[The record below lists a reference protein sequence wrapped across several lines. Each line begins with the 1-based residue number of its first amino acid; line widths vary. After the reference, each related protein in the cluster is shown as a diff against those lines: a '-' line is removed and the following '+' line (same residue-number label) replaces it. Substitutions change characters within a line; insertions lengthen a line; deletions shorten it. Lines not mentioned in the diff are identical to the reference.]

1 MDDNKRH
8 MWQMAMSPDPI
19 ALTIREKT
27 EQYFPGRQPLRL
39 RRAAYA
45 PFGRLALAPLSAD
58 KRGVLSK
65 RTLDDYHSQ
74 PGVVVISADFP
85 TRLYIVTSVKGSP
98 RIPS

>member
-45 PFGRLALAPLSAD
+45 PFGRLALAPLSAED
-58 KRGVLSK
+58 SFYFPSALFPS
-65 RTLDDYHSQ
+65 SQ
-74 PGVVVISADFP
+74 
-85 TRLYIVTSVKGSP
+85 LYESHP
-98 RIPS
+98 NRPE